1 MHVIY
6 VHGVSERPDTYE
18 FDKALRQRRQAFAH
32 FVSKRLDRG
41 IISFEAA
48 GWAISARTSPATG
61 AASVLAVAP
70 TWASRQILC
79 VGKIFSQPMAISR
92 PPRS

>member
-48 GWAISARTSPATG
+48 GWG
-61 AASVLAVAP
+61 D
-70 TWASRQILC
+70 LC
-79 VGKIFSQPMAISR
+79 PDLTR
-92 PPRS
+92 DR